1 LHVHKINPP
10 KHISIMRNY
19 FILSIFILAALFSCD
34 NKSTEDIQIDVSTRI
49 VNPNHYIVSKTS
61 ETIHIDGKADEASW
75 ESAQFTKS
83 FIDIEGVK
91 IPKYNT
97 KVKMLWDDKYL
108 YVYSQMEEPH
118 VWGNLKQRD
127 TVIFYNNDFEIFVD
141 PSGTATNYVELEINA
156 LGTVWDLALDKP
168 YRVGGKANDDWN
180 VDGLKSAVN
189 IQGSLNKSDDTD
201 KQWSVEFAIPLVD
214 LIEQKHINKN
224 LPVEGEQWRIN
235 FSRVEWEYDLI
246 DGKYQ
251 RKKESGKYLS
261 EYNWVWSPQKVINMH
276 EPEKWGFLQFTENK
290 SSNSV
295 KFITDPD
302 MQIKQIAFALF
313 RDIRFGENQALLEKE
328 EGYHQSIKA
337 QYATNE
343 FVSANFHK
351 TKTGFSITT
360 KNTETN
366 TTFIIN
372 EEGVLKSKQ

>member
-1 LHVHKINPP
+1 
-10 KHISIMRNY
+10 MRNY

-34 NKSTEDIQIDVSTRI
+34 NKSTEDIQIDVSTGI

-61 ETIHIDGKADEASW
+61 ETLHIDGKADEESW
-75 ESAQFTKS
+75 ESAQFTES

-91 IPKYNT
+91 IPKYDT

-224 LPVEGEQWRIN
+224 LPVEREQWRIN
-235 FSRVEWEYDLI
+235 FSRVEWEHVII

-251 RKKESGKYLS
+251 RKKENGKYLS

-276 EPEKWGFLQFTENK
+276 EPEKWGFLQFTEK
-290 SSNSV
+290 ESSNSV
-295 KFITDPD
+295 EFITDPD
-302 MQIKQIAFALF
+302 MQIKQITFALF

-328 EGYHQSIKA
+328 EGHHQSIKA
-337 QYATNE
+337 QYAANQ
-343 FVSANFHK
+343 FVSAEFHK

-372 EEGVLKSKQ
+372 EEGLLKSKQ

>member
-1 LHVHKINPP
+1 
-10 KHISIMRNY
+10 MRNY

-61 ETIHIDGKADEASW
+61 ETIHIDGKADESSW

-251 RKKESGKYLS
+251 RKKENGKYLS

-295 KFITDPD
+295 ELITDPD
-302 MQIKQIAFALF
+302 MQIKQITFALF

-337 QYATNE
+337 QYAANQ
-343 FVSANFHK
+343 FVSAEFHK

-372 EEGVLKSKQ
+372 EEGILKLKR